1 MIKDDLPRDDYREK
15 KLQRLE
21 EIKNERKEAGVG
33 QLIFEKEMFNQFQAM
48 TIADVWTFD
57 TQEMTFHVSERI
69 NELYGL
75 HKDQAVN
82 SQTYNPLL
90 SGKLN
95 PLIANLSC
103 LVFRKSKP
111 TVPHHQP

>member
-57 TQEMTFHVSERI
+57 TLDMTSMSLSASMSCTVFTKIKLSTLRPTI
-69 NELYGL
+69 LCFR
-75 HKDQAVN
+75 VN
-82 SQTYNPLL
+82 
-90 SGKLN
+90 
-95 PLIANLSC
+95 
-103 LVFRKSKP
+103 
-111 TVPHHQP
+111 